1 MRNWTPLIF
10 AVALSLGLEWLQVSD
25 KTRYGISIFFLLW
38 WANYIIELILSK
50 QNETH
55 QLLKSY
61 IMDPRGIAEE
71 LRNLAEAKREDYDK
85 LYAIGKEIRR
95 LQKPW
100 YKSMSPQDLA
110 RLDEL
115 KAEQKSQKATIEN
128 CWK

>member
-1 MRNWTPLIF
+1 M
-10 AVALSLGLEWLQVSD
+10 SD

-61 IMDPRGIAEE
+61 IMDPRGVAEE

-85 LYAIGKEIRR
+85 LYAIEKEIRK

-115 KAEQKSQKATIEN
+115 KAEQKSQKQMVEN
-128 CWK
+128 CWG